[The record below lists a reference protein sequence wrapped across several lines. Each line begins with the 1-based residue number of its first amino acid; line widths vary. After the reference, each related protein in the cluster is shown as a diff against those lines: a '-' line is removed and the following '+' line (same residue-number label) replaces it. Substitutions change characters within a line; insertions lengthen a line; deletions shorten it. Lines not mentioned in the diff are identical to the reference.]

1 MRRKRFL
8 ALLICVAVFI
18 VGIGIATGVDQSFG
32 KVAVQD
38 IYFTSNVDG
47 ALLHGRLYLPDNATA
62 ETPAPAVV
70 FAQGNDAD
78 GEKYDIRLW
87 AFLPIAAD
95 LNGMVCTENVQYML
109 YRKKSS
115 ADKEYAEQIDDDFIR
130 IERGNRAAYE
140 EEQEKTLF

>member
-1 MRRKRFL
+1 MEIINNMQADNPNGWIESFVEEVLENAKVCCRQVMIEEIEEEKHIFL
-8 ALLICVAVFI
+8 
-18 VGIGIATGVDQSFG
+18 
-32 KVAVQD
+32 
-38 IYFTSNVDG
+38 
-47 ALLHGRLYLPDNATA
+47 
-62 ETPAPAVV
+62 
-70 FAQGNDAD
+70 DAD

-95 LNGMVCTENVQYML
+95 LNGMVCTENVQQYML

-140 EEQEKTLF
+140 EEQEKTLFQENKGGGQCSNVINLRKLRLL

>member
-1 MRRKRFL
+1 MEIINNTQADNPNGWIESFVEEVLENAKVCCRQVMIEEIEEEKHIFL
-8 ALLICVAVFI
+8 
-18 VGIGIATGVDQSFG
+18 
-32 KVAVQD
+32 
-38 IYFTSNVDG
+38 
-47 ALLHGRLYLPDNATA
+47 
-62 ETPAPAVV
+62 
-70 FAQGNDAD
+70 DAD

-140 EEQEKTLF
+140 EEQEKTLCSQKSHSVCMSCVCNRHG

>member
-1 MRRKRFL
+1 MKIMNDTQLDNPNGWIEYFVEEVLENAHIECEQVLIEKIEEEKNIFL
-8 ALLICVAVFI
+8 
-18 VGIGIATGVDQSFG
+18 
-32 KVAVQD
+32 
-38 IYFTSNVDG
+38 
-47 ALLHGRLYLPDNATA
+47 
-62 ETPAPAVV
+62 
-70 FAQGNDAD
+70 DAD

-115 ADKEYAEQIDDDFIR
+115 DDKEYVEQIDEDFVR

-140 EEQEKTLF
+140 EAQEKILF

>member
-1 MRRKRFL
+1 MIEKIEEEKHIFL
-8 ALLICVAVFI
+8 DV
-18 VGIGIATGVDQSFG
+18 
-32 KVAVQD
+32 
-38 IYFTSNVDG
+38 
-47 ALLHGRLYLPDNATA
+47 
-62 ETPAPAVV
+62 
-70 FAQGNDAD
+70 D

-95 LNGMVCTENVQYML
+95 LNGMVCRENVQYML

>member
-1 MRRKRFL
+1 MKITNQTQADNPNGWIECFVQQVLENARIECEQV
-8 ALLICVAVFI
+8 LIEEI
-18 VGIGIATGVDQSFG
+18 EEE
-32 KVAVQD
+32 KH
-38 IYFTSNVDG
+38 IY
-47 ALLHGRLYLPDNATA
+47 L
-62 ETPAPAVV
+62 
-70 FAQGNDAD
+70 DAD

-115 ADKEYAEQIDDDFIR
+115 NGKEFEEIDDDFIR

-140 EEQEKTLF
+140 KAAEKTLF